1 MQVLARRLSLRVRL
15 TFLIAGTMLPLILA
29 TGIIVYQNYEVAR
42 RDAAERVLQATR
54 GTMVAVDRELQNLV
68 AALEVLALS
77 PALPEGDMAAFRR
90 EAERFVSRYPAGH
103 TIVVADRSGRQVF
116 NSGIAEGAP
125 LATKTDLES
134 VRIVFET
141 GRPYVSNVFVGVVAR
156 RPIFTINLPVF
167 RGPEVIYDLSFN
179 PPLERFLDMIDDQ
192 RLPADWVISIFDR
205 EAKHVARRPRL
216 TGEGLSRAAP
226 SLTEQL
232 ARSNEGIAAT
242 VSLEGTSLLSAFTRS
257 RESGWIVAMGLP
269 GNTIVASAL
278 RSLAVTLSIGLF
290 FLAVGLWF
298 ALRLGTNVARAEAD
312 RELLI
317 NELNHRVKNTLSTVQ
332 GIVIRTLRGAATAGD
347 ARKAIEAR
355 LMALSRAHNVL
366 SERFWQGAGLLET
379 ATSVLEVHQ
388 LAEPGR
394 LTVRGPDIHL
404 RPQSA
409 LAVAMIVNEL
419 ATNATKYGALSV
431 PGGQVSLVWEVSG
444 GGDDA
449 VCAMEWTERGGP
461 AASRPDKTGF
471 GSTLIERSVRDQLR
485 GTITTDFTPQ
495 GLTCVMRIPL
505 HENTSDAAL
514 A

>member
-1 MQVLARRLSLRVRL
+1 M
-15 TFLIAGTMLPLILA
+15 
-29 TGIIVYQNYEVAR
+29 
-42 RDAAERVLQATR
+42 
-54 GTMVAVDRELQNLV
+54 
-68 AALEVLALS
+68 
-77 PALPEGDMAAFRR
+77 
-90 EAERFVSRYPAGH
+90 
-103 TIVVADRSGRQVF
+103 
-116 NSGIAEGAP
+116 
-125 LATKTDLES
+125 
-134 VRIVFET
+134 FET
-141 GRPYVSNVFVGVVAR
+141 GRPYVSNVFIGVVVK
-156 RPIFTINLPVF
+156 RPIFTINVPVF
-167 RGPEVIYDLSFN
+167 RGAEVIYGLSFN

-216 TGEGLSRAAP
+216 SGEGLSRAAP

-269 GNTIVASAL
+269 GNTIVGSAL

-290 FLAVGLWF
+290 FLAIGLVF

-317 NELNHRVKNTLSTVQ
+317 HELNHRVKNTLSTVQ
-332 GIVIRTLRGAATAGD
+332 EIVIRTLRGAATSGD

-366 SERFWQGAGLLET
+366 SDRFWQGAGLLET
-379 ATSVLEVHQ
+379 VTSVLEVHQ

-394 LTVRGPDIHL
+394 IAVRGPDIHL
-404 RPQSA
+404 KPQSA

-431 PGGQVSLVWEVSG
+431 PSGEVSLSWDVRG
-444 GGDDA
+444 GSADA
-449 VCAMEWTERGGP
+449 MCCIEWKERGGP
-461 AASRPDKTGF
+461 PTAPPDKTGF

-485 GTITTDFTPQ
+485 GTIVSEFTPQ
-495 GLTCVMRIPL
+495 GLTCVMQIPL
-505 HENTSDAAL
+505 RDNTSEGTPS
-514 A
+514 

>member
-1 MQVLARRLSLRVRL
+1 LARRLSLRVRL

-29 TGIIVYQNYEVAR
+29 TGIIVYQNYQVAR

-68 AALEVLALS
+68 AALQVLALS
-77 PALPEGDMAAFRR
+77 PALSEGEMALFRR
-90 EAERFVSRYPAGH
+90 EAERFVSRYPSGH
-103 TIVVADRSGRQVF
+103 TIVVADRSGQQVF
-116 NSGIAEGAP
+116 NSGFAEGGP
-125 LATKTDLES
+125 LPMKTDLAS

-156 RPIFTINLPVF
+156 RPIFTINVPVF
-167 RGPEVIYDLSFN
+167 RGAEVIYDLSFN
-179 PPLERFLDMIDDQ
+179 PPTERFLDMIDDQ

-216 TGEGLSRAAP
+216 SAEGLSRAAP

-232 ARSNEGIAAT
+232 ARSNEGIATT
-242 VSLEGTSLLSAFTRS
+242 VSLEGRPLLSAFVRS

-269 GNTIVASAL
+269 GDTIVASAL
-278 RSLAVTLSIGLF
+278 RSLAVTLSTGLF
-290 FLAVGLWF
+290 FLAVGLVF

-317 NELNHRVKNTLSTVQ
+317 HELNHRVKNTLSTVQ

-347 ARKAIEAR
+347 ARRAIEAR

-366 SERFWQGAGLLET
+366 SDRFWQGAGLLET
-379 ATSVLEVHQ
+379 VSSVLEVHQ

-394 LTVRGPDIHL
+394 VTVRGPDIHL
-404 RPQSA
+404 KPQSA

-431 PGGQVSLVWEVSG
+431 PAGQVSLLWEVSG
-444 GGDDA
+444 SGDDA
-449 VCAMEWTERGGP
+449 VCAMEWKERGGP
-461 AASRPDKTGF
+461 AATPPDRTGF

-485 GTITTDFTPQ
+485 GTITTEFTPE
-495 GLTCVMRIPL
+495 GLTCVMEIPL
-505 HENTSDAAL
+505 EDNTSNGAGA
-514 A
+514 